1 MEIAPGGPVFGGSLL
16 EPYGFRTVWFAGFLG
31 LFGDAVNLY
40 SPDKPLDTM
49 LEHTIRKRAYD
60 LYVQRGSKD
69 GRALDD
75 WVNAE
80 QEVLRER
87 QSPSSTWASIL
98 VVKAS

>member
-1 MEIAPGGPVFGGSLL
+1 MPQAARLRVLSFG
-16 EPYGFRTVWFAGFLG
+16 PYGFRASLG
-31 LFGDAVNLY
+31 LGDAVKLY

-49 LEHTIRKRAYD
+49 LEHTIRNRAYD
-60 LYVQRGSKD
+60 LYVQRGRKD